1 MSLQHKEGFMA
12 GKDIIIMTPKELK
25 RLYTIQRVLDK
36 KLKQV
41 EAAELLDL
49 SSRQVGRITKRVKQ
63 EGDRGVIHK
72 GRGIISHRA
81 IPEKVKDKALGLCKG
96 RYDGFNPTFA
106 AEKLF
111 EIDKIRISRETL
123 RCWFKEEGIP
133 YKRRK
138 GRPHRSWRERKH
150 HFGEMIQIDGSHHDW
165 LEGRG
170 PECVLM
176 GYIDDATNNVFARF
190 YDYEGTLPAMDS
202 FMRYAKKYGL
212 PFSIYVDKHSTYK
225 STAKPKLEDELN
237 NAHPQSHFGR
247 AVSELGVKVI
257 YAYSCQAK
265 GRVERLFETFQDRLI
280 KEMRLKGVSTT
291 AGANKFL
298 EHYLPVFNRRFGV
311 LALEKE
317 DFHRQLPQGI
327 DLDKVLSIKT
337 EHLLRNDF
345 TVMHDNK
352 LYQVLD
358 SANTRKVTVEEKA
371 NGRMFITYRG
381 RQLKYKEITQRPVK
395 KEKPALPQLRQHYI
409 PPADHPWRSFKLPG
423 SVNLEAREES
433 LAGAL

>member
-1 MSLQHKEGFMA
+1 MV

-25 RLYTIQRVLDK
+25 RLHVIQRILEK

-41 EAAELLDL
+41 EAAEIIGL
-49 SSRQVGRITKRVKQ
+49 SSRQVRRITKRVKQ
-63 EGDRGVIHK
+63 EGDRGIIHK
-72 GRGIISHRA
+72 LRGIISHRA
-81 IPEKVKDKALGLCKG
+81 IPQKTKNKALGLCKG
-96 RYDGFNPTFA
+96 KYEGFNPTFA

-123 RCWFKEEGIP
+123 RGWFKGEGIP

-190 YDYEGTLPAMDS
+190 YNYEGTLPAMDS
-202 FMRYAKKYGL
+202 FMRYIKKYGL
-212 PFSIYVDKHSTYK
+212 PFSIYVDKHTTYK
-225 STAKPKLEDELN
+225 STAKPRLEDELN
-237 NAHPQSHFGR
+237 NTNPQSHFGK
-247 AVSELGVKVI
+247 AVSQLGVNVI
-257 YAYSCQAK
+257 YAHSCQAK

-280 KEMRLKGVSTT
+280 KEMRLQNISTT
-291 AGANKFL
+291 ESANKFL
-298 EHYLPVFNRRFGV
+298 QRYLPIFNRRFGV
-311 LALEKE
+311 VAVAKE
-317 DFHRQLPQGI
+317 DFHRMLSDRI
-327 DLDKVLSIKT
+327 DLDKILCIKT

-345 TVMHDNK
+345 TVAHDNK

-358 SANTRKVTVEEKA
+358 SANTKKVTVEEKA
-371 NGRMFITYRG
+371 NGKMFITYRD

-395 KEKPALPQLRQHYI
+395 KEKPALPKLKHHYV
-409 PPADHPWRSFKLPG
+409 PPADHPWRKFKLPG
-423 SVNLEAREES
+423 SVNLEAREEAMVGV
-433 LAGAL
+433 L